1 MGRTWREKNCSQ
13 CWLHEDQTGLCRAA
27 QGPKSGQITKDT
39 DTCWHQIDRVPGG
52 KSYEQVVGLPDRGHM
67 VTREQA
73 GHMDKPLT
81 WHEAWLVV
89 IREIAREFVAQL
101 IEQKA
106 LAEADAVKQIAALQR
121 ELGEARGRLEEV
133 EARLEGKAPK
143 IDLSQIPTAGTCW
156 TCQWFSGKICHRVG
170 SPHHSK
176 RVSPLD
182 KCEQYTFTPKKR
194 RLATLEKGTSQKRPR
209 ATCDTCGGVFAVSGK
224 GLHPHDVNGVAFVA
238 GRGDRSRPCPGKPKE
253 GKDAG

>member
-1 MGRTWREKNCSQ
+1 VGRTWREKNCSQ
-13 CWLHEDQTGLCRAA
+13 CWLHDDQTGLCRAA

-52 KSYEQVVGLPDRGHM
+52 KSYEEVVGLPDRGHM

-81 WHEAWLVV
+81 WHEAWRVV

-143 IDLSQIPTAGTCW
+143 IDL

-182 KCEQYTFTPKKR
+182 KCEQYTFTPS
-194 RLATLEKGTSQKRPR
+194 TSS
-209 ATCDTCGGVFAVSGK
+209 TIWMW
-224 GLHPHDVNGVAFVA
+224 L
-238 GRGDRSRPCPGKPKE
+238 
-253 GKDAG
+253 